1 LANERSKHNTS
12 IQLIDLEMLC
22 DNKTTMENI
31 EEQLTNVLINFEI
44 SKSQLSSTTRLSM
57 RQRFSHLAEQCRKQN
72 GTKEVVSLVMQ
83 LADHA
88 YKLPERK
95 MIKMNL

>member
-1 LANERSKHNTS
+1 
-12 IQLIDLEMLC
+12 
-22 DNKTTMENI
+22 MENI
-31 EEQLTNVLINFEI
+31 EQQLRNVLINFEI

-57 RQRFSHLAEQCRKQN
+57 RQHFSHLAEQCRKQN
-72 GTKEVVSLVMQ
+72 GTKKVVSLVMQ